1 MRWLAADL
9 LCFWLSP
16 SGGSPFL
23 ATAKRPCTQYRPDLL
38 PQEGRE
44 ALDCMTIT
52 ARLFWEGWRDACPLP
67 QLPWAVLYRNC
78 APLCRASKRTCNC
91 LEASAGS
98 FVASWARCTGSL
110 YSCAG
115 PASGPDQDSCLV
127 RSALSVASIACGALP
142 TCTQLCSC
150 HSHACWQQ
158 GLQSQQCCSALCGCT
173 THLPTLLLE

>member
-1 MRWLAADL
+1 MKWLAADL

-38 PQEGRE
+38 PQEERE
-44 ALDCMTIT
+44 TLDCMIIT
-52 ARLFWEGWRDACPLP
+52 ASCSGRAGGMPALCRSSRGLF
-67 QLPWAVLYRNC
+67 LYRNC

-127 RSALSVASIACGALP
+127 RSALSVASIACSALP

-158 GLQSQQCCSALCGCT
+158 GLQSQQCCSVLCGCT